1 MPSYFWQGLA
11 EGLSPLAQEGFKS
24 KLQEG
29 REQRKSGAQLQAS
42 LLDAVRAMSQA
53 PTTADLQAQS
63 DQAEANAVPGSRL
76 DMNQVV
82 SSLAKGASPEM
93 VGQAN
98 QGENLMSTLQKMGI
112 TSLGGD
118 SIGMNKYGSGMNQL
132 GYFDPDTKEFVMS
145 GEVPRGSIIK
155 SAASSVDTTRD
166 KAVARGEGYTEG
178 RLNVG
183 GIPQEQAVAL
193 TENRAVVRSADQLLN
208 LFDKNPG
215 LFQKATTPGSRATML
230 GDENVKRVNLWLEN
244 LKTHRSLSIGGKTLT
259 ANEVQRVTSTLI
271 SFVRGEK
278 VSREAL
284 EEVKTLAEENFNF
297 MAGSFAKGKID
308 EMESGSSSGLNT
320 DEEDLLN
327 SLRQ

>member
-1 MPSYFWQGLA
+1 MPSYLASGLA
-11 EGLSPLAQEGFKS
+11 EGISPLAVELFKS

-29 REQRKSGAQLQAS
+29 REQRKPGAQLQSS
-42 LLDAVRAMSQA
+42 LLDAVRSMSQA
-53 PTTADLQAQS
+53 PTTADLQAGS
-63 DQAEANAVPGSRL
+63 DAAEANGVPGSRM

-82 SSLAKGASPEM
+82 SGLARGASPEM

-98 QGENLMSTLQKMGI
+98 QGQNLMNTLQKMGI

-118 SIGMNKYGSGMNQL
+118 SIGMNRYGSGMNQL
-132 GYFDPDTKEFVMS
+132 GYFDQDTKEFVMS

-193 TENRAVVRSADQLLN
+193 TENRAVVRSADELLN
-208 LFDKNPG
+208 LFDQNPG
-215 LFQKATTPGSRATML
+215 LFQKATTPGARATML

-244 LKTHRSLSIGGKTLT
+244 LKTHRALSIGGKTLT
-259 ANEVQRVTSTLI
+259 ANEIQRVTSTLI
-271 SFVRGEK
+271 SFVRGET

-297 MAGSFAKGKID
+297 MAGSFAKSKIE
-308 EMESGSSSGLNT
+308 EMESGNASGLDQN
-320 DEEDLLN
+320 EEDLLN